1 MFAVLFKP
9 CKQAGLSF
17 GADELPLI
25 SLGEDTKSFEF
36 YSGFFSS
43 HGLTYRPDIEAFTAD
58 QILPMVAADLGVGF
72 VPEEFLQSED
82 VNKIDLKEK
91 IPERNIVLIKRKEQ
105 PLSVA
110 AKELE
115 RLIEEC

>member
-1 MFAVLFKP
+1 M
-9 CKQAGLSF
+9 
-17 GADELPLI
+17 
-25 SLGEDTKSFEF
+25 
-36 YSGFFSS
+36 
-43 HGLTYRPDIEAFTAD
+43 
-58 QILPMVAADLGVGF
+58 GF

-82 VNKIDLKEK
+82 VNIIDLKEK

-115 RLIEEC
+115 RLIEGMLNGISEGGVPKIRHAQLIYTAT

>member
-1 MFAVLFKP
+1 M
-9 CKQAGLSF
+9 
-17 GADELPLI
+17 
-25 SLGEDTKSFEF
+25 
-36 YSGFFSS
+36 
-43 HGLTYRPDIEAFTAD
+43 
-58 QILPMVAADLGVGF
+58 GF

-82 VNKIDLKEK
+82 VNIIDLKEK

-115 RLIEEC
+115 RLIEEHTI

>member
-1 MFAVLFKP
+1 MSFIRASFP
-9 CKQAGLSF
+9 SSGL
-17 GADELPLI
+17 P
-25 SLGEDTKSFEF
+25 
-36 YSGFFSS
+36 
-43 HGLTYRPDIEAFTAD
+43 TAPILRRSPPT

-82 VNKIDLKEK
+82 VNIIDLKEK